1 VLTLHRGAVD
11 AVLVQDDRIAAF
23 GPAAEL
29 AAAHPD
35 ARVREWP
42 GGRITGGLVEPAAV
56 ELLERRYHP
65 DPREGIGTEPREL
78 PPGLTGTAL
87 GGSAR
92 RGLQAL
98 LARGVTAL
106 VGPFTVPVVRTAVA
120 RSGVA
125 VVAPD
130 AVFEREPAV
139 GGRADFAV
147 FGPEG
152 ASGDRCLATVLA
164 GRIVFR
170 GRS

>member
-1 VLTLHRGAVD
+1 MLTLHRGAVD
-11 AVLVQDDRIAAF
+11 AVLVQDDRIAAL

-29 AAAHPD
+29 TAAHPG
-35 ARVREWP
+35 ARVRDWP

-65 DPREGIGTEPREL
+65 DPREGIGTEPRAL
-78 PPGLTGTAL
+78 PPGLAEAAL

-120 RSGVA
+120 RSGLA
-125 VVAPD
+125 VVSDAAVPD
-130 AVFEREPAV
+130 REPVA

-147 FGPEG
+147 LGPQG
-152 ASGDRCLATVLA
+152 DDRCLATVLA
-164 GRIVFR
+164 GRIVYR